1 MWIFPIVSTSSAG
14 CGLLPVKL
22 LSFNAQ
28 RTNKDVTLNWQ
39 IADEYNMK
47 GYEVERADNNGSFKT
62 VQSITA
68 MNYAKNQSYS
78 VTDRNAFTSA
88 ATVQYR
94 LKQIDGD
101 GSVKY
106 SRVIAVKANA
116 VISDISFANPFSGA
130 LKLQMNLAT
139 SQNISV
145 QVYDMQGKPVVSQL
159 NKIYNASSN
168 SIILDG
174 TSSLKPGMY
183 VLKIN
188 AGTEQLQYK
197 IIKQ

>member
-1 MWIFPIVSTSSAG
+1 M
-14 CGLLPVKL
+14 
-22 LSFNAQ
+22 
-28 RTNKDVTLNWQ
+28 
-39 IADEYNMK
+39 
-47 GYEVERADNNGSFKT
+47 
-62 VQSITA
+62 
-68 MNYAKNQSYS
+68 
-78 VTDRNAFTSA
+78 
-88 ATVQYR
+88 
-94 LKQIDGD
+94 
-101 GSVKY
+101 
-106 SRVIAVKANA
+106 
-116 VISDISFANPFSGA
+116 
-130 LKLQMNLAT
+130 LQWSLRHHLAT